1 MERIMRTIWLLLPL
15 WLVGAC
21 ADDATPIPAPVLTPG
36 PIRFDQLAVGQRS
49 QYAVLVGREY
59 ASTSESPFEYVS
71 GTLVAEIIDSDA
83 TGFRVRESFAS
94 PDDVAAAVRD
104 QLDAAGVYEY
114 YLRVERDTLHVAPA
128 EAELRSRLFP
138 MAIDPELR
146 LGVSGPEVEIFG
158 WKTTAPYAERRME
171 AAIVDGE
178 LLGAAYPRLDVTI
191 DNVHLQADG
200 PGATWVYSAQHG
212 LVRSSC
218 YAWWTRAGTGFDLMP
233 E

>member
-1 MERIMRTIWLLLPL
+1 LC
-15 WLVGAC
+15 LVGAC
-21 ADDATPIPAPVLTPG
+21 ADDPSPVPAPTPAPG
-36 PIRFDQLAVGQRS
+36 PIRFDQLTVGQRS

-59 ASTSESPFEYVS
+59 GSSSESPFDYVS
-71 GTLVAEIIDSDA
+71 GTLVAEIIDADA
-83 TGFRVRESFAS
+83 TGFRVREAFAS
-94 PDDVAAAVRD
+94 PDDVAQEVRD
-104 QLDAAGVYEY
+104 RLDATGVYEY
-114 YLRVERDTLHVAPA
+114 YLRVERATLHVAPA

-138 MAIDPELR
+138 MAVDPELP

-158 WKTTAPYAERRME
+158 WKTTAPYTEGRMA

-191 DNVHLQADG
+191 DNVRMRADG

-212 LVRSSC
+212 LVRSSH